1 MTKANTAHT
10 TNTNATEND
19 APSLVSNVRSACV
32 SSNTCLSANI
42 SMFLNAAGHFRWT
55 KMTTRPPMAHAMYI
69 TMLAETAV
77 ALVLESLLLVLANVE
92 KGDVVSSSLFS
103 SWSLGLFA
111 SSVVVGVL
119 DWSKR
124 PLGSVD
130 VASDVAPGGEAKQ
143 ILDVHALH
151 VALAGWSW

>member
-1 MTKANTAHT
+1 
-10 TNTNATEND
+10 
-19 APSLVSNVRSACV
+19 
-32 SSNTCLSANI
+32 
-42 SMFLNAAGHFRWT
+42 
-55 KMTTRPPMAHAMYI
+55 MTTRPPMAHAMYI
-69 TMLAETAV
+69 TMIAETAV
-77 ALVLESLLLVLANVE
+77 ALVLAFLLLVLANVE
-92 KGDVVSSSLFS
+92 KGEMGSLSLFS

-130 VASDVAPGGEAKQ
+130 VASEVAPGGEAKQ

>member
-1 MTKANTAHT
+1 M
-10 TNTNATEND
+10 
-19 APSLVSNVRSACV
+19 
-32 SSNTCLSANI
+32 
-42 SMFLNAAGHFRWT
+42 
-55 KMTTRPPMAHAMYI
+55 
-69 TMLAETAV
+69 
-77 ALVLESLLLVLANVE
+77 ALVLESLPLVLANVE
-92 KGDVVSSSLFS
+92 KGDEVSSSLFS

-130 VASDVAPGGEAKQ
+130 VASDVAPGGDAKQ

-151 VALAGWSW
+151 VGLAGWSW

>member
-1 MTKANTAHT
+1 
-10 TNTNATEND
+10 
-19 APSLVSNVRSACV
+19 
-32 SSNTCLSANI
+32 
-42 SMFLNAAGHFRWT
+42 
-55 KMTTRPPMAHAMYI
+55 MA
-69 TMLAETAV
+69 LA
-77 ALVLESLLLVLANVE
+77 LESLPLVLANVE
-92 KGDVVSSSLFS
+92 KGEVVGSLSLFS

-143 ILDVHALH
+143 TLDVHALH
-151 VALAGWSW
+151 VDLASSF